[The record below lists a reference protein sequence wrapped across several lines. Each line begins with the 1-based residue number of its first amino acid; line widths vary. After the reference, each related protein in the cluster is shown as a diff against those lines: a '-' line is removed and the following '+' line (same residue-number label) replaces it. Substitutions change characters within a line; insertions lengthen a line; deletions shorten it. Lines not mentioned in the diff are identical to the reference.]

1 MVSINKHKFFLI
13 QILKDI
19 YSDIELANCLGF
31 KGGTALMFFYDL
43 PRFSVDLDFN
53 LLDPAKEKAVYE
65 KVRKILS
72 KHGKILL
79 KLVWKCHWLT
89 TYRNVSGISKA

>member
-1 MVSINKHKFFLI
+1 MVNINKHKFFLT

-43 PRFSVDLDFN
+43 YRFSVDLDFN
-53 LLDPAKEKAVYE
+53 LLDLAKEKTVYE
-65 KVRKILS
+65 KVRKS
-72 KHGKILL
+72 
-79 KLVWKCHWLT
+79 C
-89 TYRNVSGISKA
+89 

>member
-1 MVSINKHKFFLI
+1 MVDINKHKFFLF

-19 YSDIELANCLGF
+19 YEDRELAVVLGF

-53 LLDPAKEKAVYE
+53 LLNPDKEDVVY
-65 KVRKILS
+65 
-72 KHGKILL
+72 GKILRDAG
-79 KLVWKCHWLT
+79 KLWVNKVKCL
-89 TYRNVSGISKA
+89 RLRVVLL

>member
-1 MVSINKHKFFLI
+1 MIDLNKHKFLLI

-19 YSDIELANCLGF
+19 YSDIELSNSLGF

-53 LLDPAKEKAVYE
+53 VLDADHEK
-65 KVRKILS
+65 
-72 KHGKILL
+72 
-79 KLVWKCHWLT
+79 
-89 TYRNVSGISKA
+89 RNH

>member
-1 MVSINKHKFFLI
+1 MIDLNKHKFLLI

-19 YSDIELANCLGF
+19 YSDIELSSCLGF

-53 LLDPAKEKAVYE
+53 LLHKEQEDLVYN
-65 KVRKILS
+65 KVRKIL
-72 KHGKILL
+72 L
-79 KLVWKCHWLT
+79 KYGSHL
-89 TYRNVSGISKA
+89 